1 MASLFAAA
9 CQNSLPSV
17 GEATSLPG
25 DTTLQKQ
32 AGSGEFVKITNIL
45 PF

>member
-1 MASLFAAA
+1 MASFFAAA
-9 CQNSLPSV
+9 CQKRSPSV

-25 DTTLQKQ
+25 GTTLQKQ